1 MTAIILVLAPQLL
14 TSNVCHEADSCGF
27 HVSLIMSGKRT
38 AQEEMNLYQVLLA
51 VQVDISD
58 EGRVCR
64 EEDVLPVLWLL
75 WVAESGENSLPV
87 PLQVGVLAI
96 KQTSLQLQAE
106 TKQSLSGL
114 QP

>member
-1 MTAIILVLAPQLL
+1 
-14 TSNVCHEADSCGF
+14 
-27 HVSLIMSGKRT
+27 MSGKRT

-64 EEDVLPVLWLL
+64 EEDVLPVLGLL

-106 TKQSLSGL
+106 TTSQSRDYNFSSDKVDFSAFCFIVFSESSSSDLVNICL
-114 QP
+114 F